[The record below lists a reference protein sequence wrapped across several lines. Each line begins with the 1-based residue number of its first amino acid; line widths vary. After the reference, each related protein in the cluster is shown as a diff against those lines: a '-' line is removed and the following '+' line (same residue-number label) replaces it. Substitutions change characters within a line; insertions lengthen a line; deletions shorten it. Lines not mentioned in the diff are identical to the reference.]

1 MNKFVTGAIAPKY
14 ILSEANYMNLFSYS
28 PIHLF
33 TLIQKTCSKQNKW
46 LERLIRK
53 MARQNNDDKKKR
65 KNCSLCADKVEAID
79 YKDAAK
85 LRRYLTEAGKI
96 IPRRI
101 TGNCAKHQRMIA
113 TAIKRAREAA
123 IIDYV
128 FD

>member
-1 MNKFVTGAIAPKY
+1 MA
-14 ILSEANYMNLFSYS
+14 
-28 PIHLF
+28 
-33 TLIQKTCSKQNKW
+33 KTEDK
-46 LERLIRK
+46 RK
-53 MARQNNDDKKKR
+53 H

-113 TAIKRAREAA
+113 KAIKQEKLLSSATYLTNLIRKQNSNTFLVLLF
-123 IIDYV
+123 IIIFPDFGQKKESYN
-128 FD
+128 

>member
-1 MNKFVTGAIAPKY
+1 
-14 ILSEANYMNLFSYS
+14 
-28 PIHLF
+28 
-33 TLIQKTCSKQNKW
+33 
-46 LERLIRK
+46 
-53 MARQNNDDKKKR
+53 MARINNDDKKKR
-65 KNCSLCADKVEAID
+65 KNCNLCADKVESID

-101 TGNCAKHQRMIA
+101 TGKCAKHQRMIVR
-113 TAIKRAREAA
+113 AIKRAREAA

>member
-1 MNKFVTGAIAPKY
+1 
-14 ILSEANYMNLFSYS
+14 
-28 PIHLF
+28 
-33 TLIQKTCSKQNKW
+33 
-46 LERLIRK
+46 
-53 MARQNNDDKKKR
+53 MARINNDDKKKR
-65 KNCSLCADKVEAID
+65 KNCNLCADKVESID

-101 TGNCAKHQRMIA
+101 TGNCAKHQRMIVR
-113 TAIKRAREAA
+113 AIKRAREAS

>member
-1 MNKFVTGAIAPKY
+1 
-14 ILSEANYMNLFSYS
+14 
-28 PIHLF
+28 
-33 TLIQKTCSKQNKW
+33 
-46 LERLIRK
+46 

-65 KNCSLCADKVEAID
+65 KNCNLCADKVESID

-96 IPRRI
+96 IPRRT
-101 TGNCAKHQRMIA
+101 TGNCAKHQRMIVR
-113 TAIKRAREAA
+113 AIKRAREAA